1 MFCLFLAMG
10 RACLIEWG
18 RTRTTGQRP
27 GTTFGST
34 SEGQLYLRRG
44 GFHFLLDGITL
55 AKRPLSGAT
64 ERRGALRPPSTQP
77 ASPSVLQ
84 FDRLRIMNRLL
95 IPLVATFACALP
107 LPAKDKGPK
116 APPII
121 ADPKLAIQGAWEM
134 KVEDG
139 VKRTKILV
147 GGKWVITQCDPRRA
161 RSSFTTAAATPSMEK
176 PTSKRWTT
184 RWRALSSSSG
194 AN

>member
-1 MFCLFLAMG
+1 
-10 RACLIEWG
+10 
-18 RTRTTGQRP
+18 
-27 GTTFGST
+27 
-34 SEGQLYLRRG
+34 
-44 GFHFLLDGITL
+44 
-55 AKRPLSGAT
+55 
-64 ERRGALRPPSTQP
+64 
-77 ASPSVLQ
+77 
-84 FDRLRIMNRLL
+84 MNRLL
-95 IPLVATFACALP
+95 IPLVAIFACARP
-107 LPAKDKGPK
+107 LPAKDKDPK

-134 KVEDG
+134 KGEDG

-176 PTSKRWTT
+176 PTSKRWSR